1 MRDLQNPNRRLMRS
15 SVLSIIVLVFAM
27 CACSS
32 HPEKK
37 LMGTWQSQSN
47 PRYDLPAPM
56 RGLHTKV
63 MVQFLEDGTVLENE
77 RDEKN
82 HWDQTTGTFRLIDP
96 THLKIDLGV
105 GSTVYKLNWRDND
118 HVSLRLNDTKIDLE
132 RVK

>member
-1 MRDLQNPNRRLMRS
+1 MRS
-15 SVLSIIVLVFAM
+15 SVLNIIVLVFAV
-27 CACSS
+27 CACTS

-47 PRYDLPAPM
+47 PRADLPAPM

-63 MVQFLEDGTVLENE
+63 MVEFLEDGTVLESE

-82 HWDQTTGTFRLIDP
+82 HWDQTTGTFHLIDP
-96 THLKIDLGV
+96 AHLKIDPGV
-105 GSTVYKLNWRDND
+105 GGAVYELNWRDDD
-118 HVSLRLNDTKIDLE
+118 HVTLRLDDTKIELE